1 MFELLAITTPVY
13 LAMGAGYCAVRFG
26 LFQRSEM
33 QVLGRFVLYFGLSS
47 MLFDGLH
54 KRQFS
59 QILNPTYLLACALGT
74 LTLLG
79 LSFWWA
85 RRHGQQSVS
94 HSACISMGMVCPNS
108 GFVGFPILVLLLPQ
122 VAGLSTALNQLIENI
137 LILPILMTVAQ
148 AGSASANRSD
158 LLRATLRSLMRN
170 PMIIGL
176 TAGLTVSLTGIPIP
190 QAVSRSIA
198 IFAQASS
205 AVALFA
211 IGGTLFGLHI
221 GQLKWRIAPI
231 LLGKLVL
238 HPLAVAAALWL
249 LVGLGM
255 PPLERPLRD
264 ALLLLAAMPMMSI
277 YPILAHPYGQQDLAA
292 ASLLGATV
300 GSFFTLNVLIWLL
313 HFA

>member
-33 QVLGRFVLYFGLSS
+33 QVLGRFVFYFGLSS

-74 LTLLG
+74 LALLVA
-79 LSFWWA
+79 SFWWA
-85 RRHGQQSVS
+85 RHYGQHTVS
-94 HSACISMGMVCPNS
+94 QSACISMGMVCPNS
-108 GFVGFPILVLLLPQ
+108 GFVGFPIIVLLVPQ
-122 VAGLSTALNQLIENI
+122 VAGLSVALNQLIENL
-137 LILPILMTVAQ
+137 LILPLLMTVAQ
-148 AGSASANRSD
+148 AGSAAAHRRE
-158 LLRATLRSLMRN
+158 LLHTTLRSLSRN
-170 PMIIGL
+170 PLIIGMS
-176 TAGLTVSLTGIPIP
+176 AGLAVSLSGLAIPES
-190 QAVSRSIA
+190 VSRSISL
-198 IFAQASS
+198 FAQASS

-211 IGGTLFGLHI
+211 IGGNLFGLHI
-221 GQLKWRIAPI
+221 GPLKWRIAPI

-238 HPLAVAAALWL
+238 HPLAVAAALCL
-249 LVGLGM
+249 LVWLGL
-255 PPLERPLRD
+255 PPLEKPLRD

-277 YPILAHPYGQQDLAA
+277 YPILAQPHGQEDLAA

-300 GSFFTLNVLIWLL
+300 ASFFTLNVLIWLL